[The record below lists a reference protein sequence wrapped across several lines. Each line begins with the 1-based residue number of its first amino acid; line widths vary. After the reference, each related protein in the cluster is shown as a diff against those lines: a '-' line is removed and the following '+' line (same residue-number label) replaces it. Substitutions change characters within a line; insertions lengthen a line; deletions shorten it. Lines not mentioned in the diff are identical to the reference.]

1 MPTKNPYSFKAKV
14 VQRSKGQSAVAS
26 AAYQAGEKLHDER
39 TDRRHNYS
47 KKKGVRYAEILA
59 PDHAP
64 GWARNRGALWNQ
76 AEMAEKRKD
85 AQIARKF
92 ILALPRQLTREQ
104 RVEYARTF
112 IQEQFVSRGM
122 VADFAVHDPEQGK
135 NQDNHH
141 LHLLATMR
149 EISIEGFGDKKR
161 DWNRTSLLETWRE
174 QWAVHTNRALESA
187 GFEPTWDHRTL
198 EEQGIDRIPQVH
210 LGQAVIEMEQ
220 RGIRTDLG
228 ERALQIARANNQLEE
243 LKLLEKEIQDEQR
256 LGKNPKGPQPAT
268 AIRGLGTATPG
279 CQPTNQIPTK
289 SIRGHEPNFEKAPAP
304 TQTLSAKAEKPTRPT
319 VEPVNLNNQGGTEDM
334 LSAAEYQEFLR
345 VRRLMAQRQEEEK
358 QQRRLSEE
366 QKKRIEEMIRR
377 TEEAALKRP
386 DALYWEDYFAMD
398 CMDELRQR
406 KQTVEQA
413 DWREI
418 EGKVA
423 TGLLMDGATV
433 KDVAEILYEK
443 GVEAA
448 LDPATPPDGQIAG
461 EKQVMEY
468 LKSFAAG
475 NPDLMD
481 AIEQAEEREKNE
493 ARDVQREQ
501 MQQAQNT
508 APQPGA

>member
-1 MPTKNPYSFKAKV
+1 
-14 VQRSKGQSAVAS
+14 
-26 AAYQAGEKLHDER
+26 
-39 TDRRHNYS
+39 
-47 KKKGVRYAEILA
+47 
-59 PDHAP
+59 
-64 GWARNRGALWNQ
+64 
-76 AEMAEKRKD
+76 
-85 AQIARKF
+85 
-92 ILALPRQLTREQ
+92 
-104 RVEYARTF
+104 
-112 IQEQFVSRGM
+112 
-122 VADFAVHDPEQGK
+122 
-135 NQDNHH
+135 
-141 LHLLATMR
+141 
-149 EISIEGFGDKKR
+149 
-161 DWNRTSLLETWRE
+161 
-174 QWAVHTNRALESA
+174 
-187 GFEPTWDHRTL
+187 
-198 EEQGIDRIPQVH
+198 
-210 LGQAVIEMEQ
+210 
-220 RGIRTDLG
+220 
-228 ERALQIARANNQLEE
+228 
-243 LKLLEKEIQDEQR
+243 
-256 LGKNPKGPQPAT
+256 
-268 AIRGLGTATPG
+268 
-279 CQPTNQIPTK
+279 
-289 SIRGHEPNFEKAPAP
+289 
-304 TQTLSAKAEKPTRPT
+304 
-319 VEPVNLNNQGGTEDM
+319 M